1 MASDEIGKNTGGKD
15 ASDEDG
21 ADGEEVLVGDGT
33 AAAPRPR
40 RKKLVVIG
48 AAAALV
54 LVGGGTGA
62 ALLMGGG
69 DKAETEVA
77 SHEGGDD
84 DVLNQPVDVPPLLVN
99 LRSPD
104 NAPHFLKVHVML
116 VPGPRSSSE
125 ALKNEVPVLLDAYQ
139 PFLRELRPEDL
150 AGSAA
155 VFRIKEQLLVRA
167 RETLGDGHVKDVLVQ
182 DLIQQ

>member
-1 MASDEIGKNTGGKD
+1 MASDDIGKAADDD
-15 ASDEDG
+15 ADVDSED
-21 ADGEEVLVGDGT
+21 VLVGDGT
-33 AAAPRPR
+33 APAARPR
-40 RKKLVVIG
+40 RKKLLIIG

-62 ALLMGGG
+62 ALLMSGGN
-69 DKAETEVA
+69 KAETEVA
-77 SHEGGDD
+77 AHEGSDD

-116 VPGPRSSSE
+116 VPGPRSSAE
-125 ALKNEVPVLLDAYQ
+125 ALKNKVPVLLDAYQ

-167 RETLGDGHVKDVLVQ
+167 RETLGDGQVKDVLVQ

>member
-1 MASDEIGKNTGGKD
+1 MASDDIDKAAD
-15 ASDEDG
+15 DEAV
-21 ADGEEVLVGDGT
+21 ADGEEVLVGEG
-33 AAAPRPR
+33 AAAAARPR
-40 RKKLVVIG
+40 RKKLLIIG

-69 DKAETEVA
+69 EAETEVA
-77 SHEGGDD
+77 AHDGGED

-104 NAPHFLKVHVML
+104 NAPHFLKVHVLL
-116 VPGPRSSSE
+116 VPGPKSSAE
-125 ALKNEVPVLLDAYQ
+125 ALKNKVPVLLDVYQ